1 MLKKYG
7 LKVVRFTDDEKNDM
21 HDIINP
27 TAREIASFNNP
38 IDLTGSVLDTDIENI
53 ISYLSDIQRI
63 ECIILL
69 LLPYPPNIS
78 FQIGRRIAN
87 MISRKGKPIVCFIP
101 YVEKYSLIIES
112 LELSNIPV
120 FHSIKEAVQAVSALK
135 LRTRIHNLKK
145 DNIFWEKR

>member
-1 MLKKYG
+1 MFEIL
-7 LKVVRFTDDEKNDM
+7 
-21 HDIINP
+21 NP
-27 TAREIASFNNP
+27 IAREIASFNNP
-38 IDLTGSVLDTDIENI
+38 IDLTGSVLDSDIVNI
-53 ISYLSDIQRI
+53 ISYLSEMEKI

-87 MISRKGKPIVCFIP
+87 VITSKRKPVITFLP
-101 YVEKYSLIIES
+101 YVGKYSLIIES
-112 LELSNIPV
+112 LEIANIPV

-145 DNIFWEKR
+145 DNIFWEDR